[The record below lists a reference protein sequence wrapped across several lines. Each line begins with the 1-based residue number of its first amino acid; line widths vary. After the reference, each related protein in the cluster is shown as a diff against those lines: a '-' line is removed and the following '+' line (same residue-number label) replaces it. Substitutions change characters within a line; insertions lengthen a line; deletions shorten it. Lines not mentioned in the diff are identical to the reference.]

1 MVISAVIDI
10 ENGTAAGVGS
20 ICSVVHAAY
29 TSKNPEQAACP
40 SGSVK
45 LKRAMEGKVKLED
58 RIVRSIKQRKGV
70 VILRSEVA
78 PLGSTAQVGR
88 VLSKLVADGKL
99 VRVSK
104 GVFAKTRIN
113 KFTGKLAPAATF
125 ERIAA
130 ETFRKLNVRVQPGQ
144 LAREYNAGAT
154 TQIPMDGVVSTG
166 ARRITRKIQVG
177 SRTVKYEKNNGRAVS
192 AIAGE
197 DSEVPSHGL
206 EE

>member
-1 MVISAVIDI
+1 
-10 ENGTAAGVGS
+10 
-20 ICSVVHAAY
+20 
-29 TSKNPEQAACP
+29 
-40 SGSVK
+40 
-45 LKRAMEGKVKLED
+45 VKLED

-88 VLSKLVADGKL
+88 VLAKLVADGKL

-130 ETFRKLNVRVQPGQ
+130 ETFRKLNVCVQPGQ
-144 LAREYNAGAT
+144 LAREYNAGGT

-177 SRTVKYEKNNGRAVS
+177 GRTVKYEKNNGRAVS
-192 AIAGE
+192 AMPDEVFDGPLDRSRIKLPATDPEKQAEQRLQETLAGLRLTPE
-197 DSEVPSHGL
+197 KKDTDGSKE
-206 EE
+206 